1 MAPPGS
7 LVHSTSGREPPPG
20 KRRQPRRVLLQALL
34 GWSRV
39 RLQYGRAPAPLRALI
54 WQSSL
59 REAALP
65 GASLAQTCL
74 ASRLPAQ
81 EGAVCTRLG
90 DATGTFLASAL
101 LLPCLCT

>member
-7 LVHSTSGREPPPG
+7 RVHRTSGREPPPG
-20 KRRQPRRVLLQALL
+20 KRRQPSRLLLQALL

-39 RLQYGRAPAPLRALI
+39 RLQYRRAPAPLRALI

>member
-20 KRRQPRRVLLQALL
+20 KRRQPSRVRLQALL

-39 RLQYGRAPAPLRALI
+39 RLQYGRAPAPLTALI
-54 WQSSL
+54 WHSSL

-65 GASLAQTCL
+65 GASIAQTCL
-74 ASRLPAQ
+74 AFRLPAQ
-81 EGAVCTRLG
+81 EGAGCVRLG
-90 DATGTFLASAL
+90 DATGSFLASAL
-101 LLPCLCT
+101 PLPCLCT